1 LKVIMWRSLRL
12 RLLIAIGLVVVVA
25 LGVTAFVASQR
36 ASGEF
41 QHYIEQTGS
50 LRFHRFT
57 DILSQDYGAG
67 SSWNG
72 VQAEVERMEQISGQR
87 VLVADAQG
95 KVVGD
100 SEHKLAGE
108 PVNPGWARLGA
119 GIYWEG
125 RRVGVLYVNPVAGP
139 DPIDLAFIS
148 ALNRSVLLGALVAGL
163 AAILVTVVLASDIL
177 RPVERLTAAARR
189 MKTGDLTVRVRVD
202 SQDEIGELA
211 NAFNA
216 MAGSLAEQE
225 QLRRNMI
232 GDIAHELRT
241 PLTNLRGYLEAAR
254 DGLVT
259 PDAGLVDNLYEE
271 TMLLQRLV
279 ADLQELALV
288 EAGQLALLPQPA
300 ELAAIA
306 EQALGILRPQADAKG
321 VTLYADMPADLP
333 AVNVDPARIGQ
344 VLRNL
349 LSNALLHTPAGGTIT
364 VLGRAGADEV
374 SVSVCDTGSG
384 VRPED
389 LPHVFDRFYRA
400 DKSRARQTGGAGL
413 GLAIVKQLV
422 LAHGGSVSA
431 NSVPGRGSTFT
442 FTIPLSGQS

>member
-1 LKVIMWRSLRL
+1 MWRSLRL

-25 LGVTAFVASQR
+25 LGVTAFVATQR
-36 ASGEF
+36 ALGEF
-41 QHYIEQTGS
+41 QNYIQETGS

-57 DILSQDYGAG
+57 EILSQVYGQ
-67 SSWNG
+67 SSNWG
-72 VQAEVERMEQISGQR
+72 GAQAEVERMAQISGQR
-87 VLVADAQG
+87 VLVADEQG
-95 KVVGD
+95 TIVGD
-100 SEHKLAGE
+100 SEHKLAGQT
-108 PVNPGWARLGA
+108 VNPGWARFGS
-119 GIYWEG
+119 GIEWQD
-125 RRVGVLYVNPVAGP
+125 RRVGTLYVNPVAGP

-148 ALNRSVLLGALVAGL
+148 ALNRSVLLGALVAGV
-163 AAILVTVVLASDIL
+163 AAILVTLVLASGIL
-177 RPVERLTAAARR
+177 RPVERLTAAARL
-189 MKTGDLTVRVRVD
+189 MKTGDLSVRVSVD
-202 SQDEIGELA
+202 SRDEIGELA

-254 DGLVT
+254 DGLLE
-259 PDAGLVDNLYEE
+259 PDAALVDNLYEE

-279 ADLQELALV
+279 ADLQELALA
-288 EAGQLALLPQPA
+288 EAGQLTLVPQAVALP
-300 ELAAIA
+300 AIA

-321 VTLYADMPADLP
+321 VSLHAELPPDLP
-333 AVNVDPARIGQ
+333 LVCVDPARLGQ

-349 LSNALLHTPAGGTIT
+349 LSNALLHTPPGGTIT
-364 VLGRAGADEV
+364 VVGQAKAQEV
-374 SVSVCDTGSG
+374 RISVSDSGSG

-389 LPHVFDRFYRA
+389 LPYVFDRFYRA

-422 LAHGGSVSA
+422 LAHGGTVSA
-431 NSVPGRGSTFT
+431 SSAPGQGSTFT
-442 FTIPLSGQS
+442 FTIPLAQQT